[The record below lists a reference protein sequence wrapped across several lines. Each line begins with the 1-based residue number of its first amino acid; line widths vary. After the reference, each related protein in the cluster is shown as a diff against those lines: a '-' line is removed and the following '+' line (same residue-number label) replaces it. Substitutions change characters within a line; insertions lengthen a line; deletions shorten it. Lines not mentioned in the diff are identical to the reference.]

1 MIESWRWFGPEDLV
15 SLDDI
20 RQTGISDIVSALHHI
35 PIGDVWPIKEIKKYQ
50 KLIEQAPSDENKL
63 TWSVVESIPIHE
75 DIKLGLPSKEV
86 FIKNWIQTIENLSK
100 CGIKTICYNF
110 MPVLDWTRTDLKYKL
125 SSGAYSLSFNHKM
138 LAVFDL
144 FILEREKAENDYSE
158 IEISFANK
166 IYEAMSD
173 IEKET
178 LKNNIISGLPG
189 SMTESY
195 TLNDFKKIL
204 AKYKNI
210 SVENLRDNLL
220 NFLENVLPVC
230 ELNDVKLAI
239 HPDDPPWNLF
249 GLPRIISTK
258 DDIEK
263 LFSTHPSSSN
273 GMTLCVG
280 SYASRNDNNVIEII
294 ELFSS
299 RIYFAH
305 LRNVCLSETDSK
317 SFYESDH
324 LDGDV
329 DMVEVINKL
338 LEEENQR
345 LSNSINSE
353 IFFRPDHGLLMM
365 DDIKNPISNPGY
377 SKVGRLKG
385 LAELRGAIRALTRNI
400 SNT

>member
-20 RQTGISDIVSALHHI
+20 RQTGVSDIVSALHHI

-166 IYEAMSD
+166 IYKAMSD

-329 DMVEVINKL
+329 NMVEVINKL

>member
-1 MIESWRWFGPEDLV
+1 MY
-15 SLDDI
+15 
-20 RQTGISDIVSALHHI
+20 T
-35 PIGDVWPIKEIKKYQ
+35 
-50 KLIEQAPSDENKL
+50 NKIL
-63 TWSVVESIPIHE
+63 
-75 DIKLGLPSKEV
+75 
-86 FIKNWIQTIENLSK
+86 QLSK
-100 CGIKTICYNF
+100 
-110 MPVLDWTRTDLKYKL
+110 
-125 SSGAYSLSFNHKM
+125 
-138 LAVFDL
+138 
-144 FILEREKAENDYSE
+144 
-158 IEISFANK
+158 
-166 IYEAMSD
+166 AMSE

-280 SYASRNDNNVIEII
+280 SYASRSDNNVNEII

-305 LRNVCLSETDSK
+305 LRNVCLDKTDSK

-329 DMVEVINKL
+329 DMIEVINKL
-338 LEEENQR
+338 LEEENKR
-345 LSNSINSE
+345 FRNSINSE

-377 SKVGRLKG
+377 SKVCRLKG

-400 SNT
+400 SNI

>member
-1 MIESWRWFGPEDLV
+1 MIESWRWFGPEDPV
-15 SLDDI
+15 SLDDV
-20 RQTGISDIVSALHHI
+20 RQTGVSDIVSALHHI
-35 PIGDVWPIKEIKKYQ
+35 PTGDVWPINEIKKYQ
-50 KLIEQAPSDENKL
+50 KLIEEAPSDENKL

-75 DIKLGLPSKEV
+75 DIKLGLPGKEA
-86 FIKNWIQTIENLSK
+86 FIQNWIQTIENLSK

-144 FILEREKAENDYSE
+144 FILERERAENDYSE
-158 IEISFANK
+158 IEISFANNTYK
-166 IYEAMSD
+166 AMSE

-280 SYASRNDNNVIEII
+280 SYASRSDNNVNEII

-305 LRNVCLSETDSK
+305 LRNVCLDKTDSK

-324 LDGDV
+324 LDGDI
-329 DMVEVINKL
+329 DMIEVINKL
-338 LEEENQR
+338 LEEENKR
-345 LSNSINSE
+345 FRNSINSE
-353 IFFRPDHGLLMM
+353 ILFRPDHGLLMM

-400 SNT
+400 SNI

>member
-1 MIESWRWFGPEDLV
+1 
-15 SLDDI
+15 
-20 RQTGISDIVSALHHI
+20 
-35 PIGDVWPIKEIKKYQ
+35 
-50 KLIEQAPSDENKL
+50 
-63 TWSVVESIPIHE
+63 
-75 DIKLGLPSKEV
+75 
-86 FIKNWIQTIENLSK
+86 
-100 CGIKTICYNF
+100 
-110 MPVLDWTRTDLKYKL
+110 
-125 SSGAYSLSFNHKM
+125 M

-166 IYEAMSD
+166 IYKAMSD

-385 LAELRGAIRALTRNI
+385 LAELRGAIEP
-400 SNT
+400 

>member
-1 MIESWRWFGPEDLV
+1 MIESWRWFGPEDPV

-20 RQTGISDIVSALHHI
+20 RQTGVPDIVSALHHI
-35 PIGDVWPIKEIKKYQ
+35 PIGDVWTIKEIKKYQ
-50 KLIEQAPSDENKL
+50 KLIEEAPSDENKL

-75 DIKLGLPSKEV
+75 DIKLGLHSKEV

-100 CGIKTICYNF
+100 CGIKTVCYNF
-110 MPVLDWTRTDLKYKL
+110 MPVLDWTRTDLKHKL

-144 FILEREKAENDYSE
+144 FILERENAENDYSE
-158 IEISFANK
+158 IEISFANN
-166 IYEAMSD
+166 IYKAMSE

-258 DDIEK
+258 DDIKK

-280 SYASRNDNNVIEII
+280 SYASRSDNNVIEII

-305 LRNVCLSETDSK
+305 LRNVCLSKTDSK

-338 LEEENQR
+338 LEEENKR
-345 LSNSINSE
+345 FSNSINSE

-385 LAELRGAIRALTRNI
+385 LAELRGAIRALARNI
-400 SNT
+400 SNK

>member
-20 RQTGISDIVSALHHI
+20 RQTGVSDIVSALHHI

-50 KLIEQAPSDENKL
+50 KIIEQAPSDENKL

-166 IYEAMSD
+166 IYKAMSD

>member
-20 RQTGISDIVSALHHI
+20 RQTGESDIVSALHHI

-110 MPVLDWTRTDLKYKL
+110 MPVIDWTRTDLKYKL

-166 IYEAMSD
+166 IYKAMSD

>member
-1 MIESWRWFGPEDLV
+1 MIESWRWFGPEDPV
-15 SLDDI
+15 SLDDV
-20 RQTGISDIVSALHHI
+20 RQTGVSDIVSALHHI
-35 PIGDVWPIKEIKKYQ
+35 PTGDVWPIKEIKKYQ
-50 KLIEQAPSDENKL
+50 KLIEEAPSDENKL

-75 DIKLGLPSKEV
+75 DIKLGLPGKEA
-86 FIKNWIQTIENLSK
+86 FIQNWIQTIENLSK

-144 FILEREKAENDYSE
+144 FILERERAENDYSE
-158 IEISFANK
+158 IEISFANNTYK
-166 IYEAMSD
+166 AMSE

-280 SYASRNDNNVIEII
+280 SYASRSDNNVNEII

-305 LRNVCLSETDSK
+305 LRNVCLDKTDLK

-329 DMVEVINKL
+329 DMIEVINKL
-338 LEEENQR
+338 LEEENKR
-345 LSNSINSE
+345 FRNSINSE

-400 SNT
+400 INI

>member
-1 MIESWRWFGPEDLV
+1 MIESWRWFGPEDPV
-15 SLDDI
+15 SLDDV
-20 RQTGISDIVSALHHI
+20 RQTGVSNIVSALHHI
-35 PIGDVWPIKEIKKYQ
+35 PTGDVWPIKEIKKYQ
-50 KLIEQAPSDENKL
+50 KLIEEAPSDENKL

-75 DIKLGLPSKEV
+75 DIKLGLPGKEA
-86 FIKNWIQTIENLSK
+86 FIQNWIQTIENLSK

-144 FILEREKAENDYSE
+144 FILERERAENDYSE
-158 IEISFANK
+158 IEISFANNTYK
-166 IYEAMSD
+166 AMSE

-280 SYASRNDNNVIEII
+280 SYASRSDNNVNEII

-305 LRNVCLSETDSK
+305 LRNVCLDKTDLK

-329 DMVEVINKL
+329 DMIEVINKL
-338 LEEENQR
+338 LEEENKR
-345 LSNSINSE
+345 FRNSINSE

-400 SNT
+400 SNK

>member
-20 RQTGISDIVSALHHI
+20 RQTGVSDIVSALHHI

-166 IYEAMSD
+166 IYKAMSD

-345 LSNSINSE
+345 LSNSINSK

>member
-20 RQTGISDIVSALHHI
+20 RQTGVSDIVSALHHI

-110 MPVLDWTRTDLKYKL
+110 MPVIDWTRTDLKYKL

-166 IYEAMSD
+166 IYKAMSD

>member
-20 RQTGISDIVSALHHI
+20 RQTGVSDIVSALHHI

-125 SSGAYSLSFNHKM
+125 SSGAYSLSFSHKM

-166 IYEAMSD
+166 IYKAMSD

>member
-1 MIESWRWFGPEDLV
+1 MIESWRWFGPEDPV
-15 SLDDI
+15 SLDDV
-20 RQTGISDIVSALHHI
+20 RQTGVSDIVSALHHI
-35 PIGDVWPIKEIKKYQ
+35 PTGDVWPIKEIKKYQ
-50 KLIEQAPSDENKL
+50 KLIEEAPSDKNKL

-75 DIKLGLPSKEV
+75 DIKLGLPGKEA
-86 FIKNWIQTIENLSK
+86 FIQNWIQTIENLSK

-144 FILEREKAENDYSE
+144 FILERENAENDYS
-158 IEISFANK
+158 
-166 IYEAMSD
+166 
-173 IEKET
+173 
-178 LKNNIISGLPG
+178 
-189 SMTESY
+189 ESY

-280 SYASRNDNNVIEII
+280 SYASRSDNNVNEII

-305 LRNVCLSETDSK
+305 LRNVCLDKTDSK

-329 DMVEVINKL
+329 DMIEVINKL
-338 LEEENQR
+338 LEEENKR
-345 LSNSINSE
+345 FRNSINSE

-400 SNT
+400 SNL

>member
-1 MIESWRWFGPEDLV
+1 MIESWRWFGPEDPV
-15 SLDDI
+15 SLDDV
-20 RQTGISDIVSALHHI
+20 RQTGVSDIVSALHHI
-35 PIGDVWPIKEIKKYQ
+35 PTGDVWPIKEIKKYQ
-50 KLIEQAPSDENKL
+50 KLIEEAPSDENKL

-75 DIKLGLPSKEV
+75 DIKLGLPGKEA
-86 FIKNWIQTIENLSK
+86 FIQNWIQTIENLSK

-144 FILEREKAENDYSE
+144 FILERERAENDYSE
-158 IEISFANK
+158 IEISFANNTYK
-166 IYEAMSD
+166 AMSE

-280 SYASRNDNNVIEII
+280 SYASRSDNNVNEII

-305 LRNVCLSETDSK
+305 LRNVCLDKTDLK

-329 DMVEVINKL
+329 DMIEVINKL
-338 LEEENQR
+338 LEEENKR
-345 LSNSINSE
+345 FRNSINSE

-377 SKVGRLKG
+377 SKIGRLKG

-400 SNT
+400 SNI

>member
-20 RQTGISDIVSALHHI
+20 RQTGVSDIVSALHHI

-63 TWSVVESIPIHE
+63 TWSIVESIPIHE

-166 IYEAMSD
+166 IYKAMSD

>member
-20 RQTGISDIVSALHHI
+20 RQTGVSDIVSALHHI

-166 IYEAMSD
+166 IYKAMSD

>member
-20 RQTGISDIVSALHHI
+20 RQTGVSDIVSALHHI

-166 IYEAMSD
+166 IYKAMSD

-178 LKNNIISGLPG
+178 LKNNIISCLPG

>member
-1 MIESWRWFGPEDLV
+1 MIESWRLFGPEDLV

-20 RQTGISDIVSALHHI
+20 RQTGVSDIVSALHHI

-166 IYEAMSD
+166 IYKAMSD